1 MTFNIK
7 HLIHFKPAD
16 VQIFFLSEIDDCYA
30 DPIVIDI
37 DQPVRQ
43 LETDACA
50 HRVFTF
56 TNCEALR
63 LLDLMHK
70 RMMDQARRLWDSL
83 WDHPFCYFDF
93 LFLQRVYSLYSLYR
107 LISGIDVDFQ
117 MEDGRWSVYREQKFF
132 ATRSKIEDGT
142 KDPCIPS
149 KWKID
154 VDLYTENRISL
165 HPAPKGRLNNRYLHF
180 APIGRWML
188 ICIHKKSLYLQMKE
202 KRRRSLHFDSI

>member
-83 WDHPFCYFDF
+83 
-93 LFLQRVYSLYSLYR
+93 
-107 LISGIDVDFQ
+107 
-117 MEDGRWSVYREQKFF
+117 
-132 ATRSKIEDGT
+132 
-142 KDPCIPS
+142 
-149 KWKID
+149 
-154 VDLYTENRISL
+154 
-165 HPAPKGRLNNRYLHF
+165 
-180 APIGRWML
+180 
-188 ICIHKKSLYLQMKE
+188 
-202 KRRRSLHFDSI
+202 